1 MLKSTVKFEIL
12 GKNYKAPEQLFH
24 TLVVPDKK
32 NAFVELFKVP
42 TMKALEDMKLQSYI
56 LFLFKSKQ
64 L

>member
-1 MLKSTVKFEIL
+1 M
-12 GKNYKAPEQLFH
+12 APQHLFH

-32 NAFVELFKVP
+32 NAFVELFKVL
-42 TMKALEDMKLQSYI
+42 TMKHLEDMKLQNYI